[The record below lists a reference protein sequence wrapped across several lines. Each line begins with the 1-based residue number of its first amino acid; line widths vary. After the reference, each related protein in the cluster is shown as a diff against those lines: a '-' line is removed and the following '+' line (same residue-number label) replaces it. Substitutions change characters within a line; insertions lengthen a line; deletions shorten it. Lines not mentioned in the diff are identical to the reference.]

1 MQLMSELVSDHQLPI
16 IFLALLGISMLV
28 YAILDGY
35 DLGIGMLMI
44 NQNETDRDLM
54 IASIGPF
61 WDANETWLVLGVGI
75 LLVAF
80 PMAHGLV
87 LGTLYTPVALMLAGL
102 ILRGVSFDF
111 RAKARVAHKKLWD
124 TLFALGS
131 LIASTTQGYMLGK
144 YIVGFESNPI
154 AEVFCIISA
163 ACVASAYLLMGACWL
178 ILKTTG
184 QMQRTAVARARAALI
199 LTATGLVL
207 VSIVNP
213 LASPTIYNKWLAL
226 PEALY
231 LLPLPTLCVILIS
244 YLYITLKQL
253 PKPDDKHCGRPFA
266 LAIGIFVLSFTGL
279 AYSFYPYIVPDT
291 LTIWQ
296 AASAP
301 ESLRVVLLGCVVVL
315 PAIFIYTALSYWIFR
330 GKSRELSYY

>member
-1 MQLMSELVSDHQLPI
+1 MQYINALVSDHQLPV
-16 IFLALLGISMLV
+16 IFLGLLGISMLV

-35 DLGIGMLMI
+35 DLGIGMLML
-44 NQNETDRDLM
+44 NKSEADRDRM

-111 RAKARVAHKKLWD
+111 RAKARVGHKKFWD
-124 TLFALGS
+124 TLFIAGS
-131 LIASTTQGYMLGK
+131 MLASTTQGYMLGK
-144 YIVGFESNPI
+144 YIVGFESGLV
-154 AEVFCIISA
+154 AELFCVISA

-178 ILKTTG
+178 ILKTIG
-184 QMQRTAVARARAALI
+184 HMQVMAIKNARSALA
-199 LTATGLVL
+199 LTALGLVL

-213 LASPTIYNKWLAL
+213 LASPTIYNKWFKW

-231 LLPLPTLCVILIS
+231 LLPLPLLCAILIVC
-244 YLYITLKQL
+244 LFITLRQL
-253 PKPDDKHCGRPFA
+253 PKHQDRHCGRPFA
-266 LAIGIFVLSFTGL
+266 MAVGIFVLAFSGL

-330 GKSRELSYY
+330 GKSTELTYY